1 MKPLICLCSL
11 FSAAAVHAVEQT
23 SSSLPRSTPDRQGI
37 SSSAILEF
45 VQAADRQVSEVDAE
59 YNVAFGPAKQPQL
72 IGRAE

>member
-23 SSSLPRSTPDRQGI
+23 SSSLPHKPGTHF
-37 SSSAILEF
+37 LY
-45 VQAADRQVSEVDAE
+45 DAE